1 MEKEFDGTALA
12 RQGVVVVSVAY
23 RLNVFG
29 FFSHRWLQEKAEE
42 GAPYANFGWLDQQ
55 AALRWVRRNITV
67 FGGDPTRI
75 CVFGQSAGAASV
87 LAQCCAPSNAGL
99 FSRAIMQSGA
109 GL

>member
-1 MEKEFDGTALA
+1 EFDGTALA

-23 RLNVFG
+23 RLNVLG

-67 FGGDPTRI
+67 FGGDPT
-75 CVFGQSAGAASV
+75 
-87 LAQCCAPSNAGL
+87 
-99 FSRAIMQSGA
+99 
-109 GL
+109 